1 MAKVKINN
9 LPPGVTIEDGKIKQS
24 MQSGGQ
30 TTGDQ
35 FDYGLVTNV
44 KAPDKENTLK
54 DIDVR
59 HSLAAVPR
67 DQANIE
73 AEGGETVLTDLDNDG
88 LFGLYDI
95 KGPRHSNGGVPMNL
109 PEQSFIFSDT
119 TAMKLTPKELKEFD
133 IQSRKKMTPAQV
145 SKKFDLNKY
154 YGSIKDQYADDIQVK
169 SAELMMDKNKKSLSK
184 LAFVQESK
192 KNFDDGV
199 PVASYPY
206 LVSQNIDPI
215 QFTQQVEQ
223 ISMERAQQKAI
234 EALPPDQQQQLM
246 MLQQFLQQSDGELPE
261 AQFGKESAGIPVLPP
276 NNQQNIPG
284 VVPLTQTLDFDQA
297 VPAAF
302 EFGENIP
309 IITENQLQAAGIPS
323 ASIVD
328 DQVVEPEQTVPST
341 TPPKQD
347 EAVSQKPKRK
357 QQRFSVLD
365 PEFIEDLR
373 KQGIIFGTKG
383 VGAKEYAE
391 VQSITEMPGEYGE
404 AAKNK
409 AGWLESW
416 RPFYPQVDAVIE
428 SLDSYTPAKGEEYK
442 NPEVWNFQNWVQSQY
457 IPEEVDR
464 INEKIIAVGRAPLT
478 EQQKADLVHD
488 LRQRYGFAG
497 TTGKEKD
504 GMFGTFTSS
513 LRPLD
518 YIIEALKVKDKTPE
532 EIQEE
537 AKLQI
542 DPVETPKP
550 KDPTVPK
557 FWLQDL
563 IQLNAIANRDRSMFF
578 PFQPAVTPVDIGYI
592 LEDPTRGIAAVNEQ
606 LGLTTQAIGAFGGP
620 QSMMGRTAQAQA
632 KAAAD
637 IANTLARTNQRNV
650 STVNR
655 GLAQQAQ
662 MDYRTG
668 LERRERTVKAY
679 DDTQKVLQNYETEKN
694 YDREQYAMALSNA
707 LTNRANTYNLNTIQD
722 YYQIDPTTGGMIGQ
736 FSSKAFEAAPL
747 ADPMAN
753 IMQYAEADQ
762 FYKGLTGETLSPE
775 IYKILMSQQQSTPQ
789 ETNIQRAYRNTPM
802 AYGQA
807 YQPGSYPMSTA
818 KAGKEVKKTILP
830 FSIGKIGG

>member
-1 MAKVKINN
+1 M
-9 LPPGVTIEDGKIKQS
+9 
-24 MQSGGQ
+24 
-30 TTGDQ
+30 
-35 FDYGLVTNV
+35 
-44 KAPDKENTLK
+44 
-54 DIDVR
+54 
-59 HSLAAVPR
+59 
-67 DQANIE
+67 
-73 AEGGETVLTDLDNDG
+73 
-88 LFGLYDI
+88 
-95 KGPRHSNGGVPMNL
+95 
-109 PEQSFIFSDT
+109 
-119 TAMKLTPKELKEFD
+119 
-133 IQSRKKMTPAQV
+133 
-145 SKKFDLNKY
+145 
-154 YGSIKDQYADDIQVK
+154 
-169 SAELMMDKNKKSLSK
+169 
-184 LAFVQESK
+184 
-192 KNFDDGV
+192 
-199 PVASYPY
+199 
-206 LVSQNIDPI
+206 
-215 QFTQQVEQ
+215 
-223 ISMERAQQKAI
+223 
-234 EALPPDQQQQLM
+234 
-246 MLQQFLQQSDGELPE
+246 
-261 AQFGKESAGIPVLPP
+261 
-276 NNQQNIPG
+276 
-284 VVPLTQTLDFDQA
+284 
-297 VPAAF
+297 
-302 EFGENIP
+302 
-309 IITENQLQAAGIPS
+309 
-323 ASIVD
+323 
-328 DQVVEPEQTVPST
+328 
-341 TPPKQD
+341 
-347 EAVSQKPKRK
+347 
-357 QQRFSVLD
+357 D

-373 KQGIIFGTKG
+373 KQGIIIGTKG
-383 VGAKEYAE
+383 VGATEYAT

-428 SLDSYTPAKGEEYK
+428 SLNSYTPAEGEEYK
-442 NPEVWNFQNWVQSQY
+442 NPEVLHFQNWVQNQY

-464 INEKIIAVGRAPLT
+464 INEQIIAAGRTPLT

-497 TTGKEKD
+497 TTGKELD

-550 KDPTVPK
+550 KDPTAPK

-668 LERRERTVKAY
+668 LERRERTVKVY

>member
-24 MQSGGQ
+24 MQGGGQ

-44 KAPDKENTLK
+44 KAPDKENTSR

-192 KNFDDGV
+192 KNFEDGV

-261 AQFGKESAGIPVLPP
+261 AQLGKETAGIPVLPP
-276 NNQQNIPG
+276 NNQQTTPG

-309 IITENQLQAAGIPS
+309 IITEDQLQAA
-323 ASIVD
+323 D
-328 DQVVEPEQTVPST
+328 TPST

-373 KQGIIFGTKG
+373 KQGIIIGTKG
-383 VGAKEYAE
+383 VGATEYAA
-391 VQSITEMPGEYGE
+391 VQSTTEMPGEFGK

-428 SLDSYTPAKGEEYK
+428 SLDSYTPAEGEEYK
-442 NPEVWNFQNWVQSQY
+442 NPEVLHFQNWVQNQY
-457 IPEEVDR
+457 IPKEVDR
-464 INEKIIAVGRAPLT
+464 INEQIIAVGRAPLT

-497 TTGKEKD
+497 TTGKELD

-550 KDPTVPK
+550 KDPTAPK

-578 PFQPAVTPVDIGYI
+578 PFQPAVAPVDIGYI
-592 LEDPTRGIAAVNEQ
+592 LEDSTRGIAAVNEQ

-736 FSSKAFEAAPL
+736 FSSKAFEPAPV

-753 IMQYAEADQ
+753 WMQYANLSRDWEAT
-762 FYKGLTGETLSPE
+762 TGQKIPAE
-775 IYKILMSQQQSTPQ
+775 ILKVLMGQQQSTPQ